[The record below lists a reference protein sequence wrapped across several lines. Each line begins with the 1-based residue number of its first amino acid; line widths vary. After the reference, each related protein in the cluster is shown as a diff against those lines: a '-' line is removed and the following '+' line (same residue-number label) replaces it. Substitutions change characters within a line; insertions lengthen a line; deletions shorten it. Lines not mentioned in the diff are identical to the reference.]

1 MLTGITV
8 TLVVLLFFVFF
19 VVTKKD
25 MLQKLFS
32 LNTAAPAQEFQQQL
46 EQTADHI
53 IRRLE
58 TQIAHLEYLLEEA
71 DAKMTALDQK
81 IQAAAA
87 VFEQLGI
94 SGTSL
99 AEQATPNEQNIGI
112 VQDTGNKPE
121 NIPYSQETGN
131 DKRRLIFAMAEQGY
145 NITEIA
151 KATGI
156 GKGEVMLILQ
166 LNKR

>member
-53 IRRLE
+53 LRRLE

-81 IQAAAA
+81 IQAAA

-94 SGTSL
+94 AGTSL
-99 AEQATPNEQNIGI
+99 AEQAVPNEQNIGI
-112 VQDTGNKPE
+112 VQDTGKKAEAN
-121 NIPYSQETGN
+121 PYSQETGN
-131 DKRRLIFAMAEQGY
+131 GKRRLVFAMAEQGY

-156 GKGEVMLILQ
+156 GKGEVMLMLQ